1 MIRNFRHKQMP
12 LSWFLSNTMYCT
24 MRESTESFW
33 PINFPALEYNH
44 NLVTIFPRII
54 FIYENFDLDTTRQM
68 RCKYNQI
75 IPPHFSPLADIPGTL
90 FVHNV

>member
-1 MIRNFRHKQMP
+1 
-12 LSWFLSNTMYCT
+12 MYSHCHGFCPT
-24 MRESTESFW
+24 LCIARWESQLKFFW
-33 PINFPALEYNH
+33 QINFPALEHNH

-54 FIYENFDLDTTRQM
+54 FIYENFDLDTTGQM